1 VRALGKPMTAT
12 SANGSGEKRPYSVAD
27 IMGGLSE
34 KQKNLIDLVLDV
46 GELPHRPPST
56 VIDTTLS
63 TPVTFRQGDVVVTA
77 TEQNDAAME
86 RYITESVR
94 ETQDL
99 AGKLMLK
106 HWDAIKQTGLIVGL
120 DGSLGMGK
128 TIFTKGIATFL
139 HITDTITSPT
149 YTYQEEYPFE
159 RHGVRGM
166 LYHLD
171 AWKVDAAA
179 QWQRLG
185 VTKHVGAGHVI
196 VIEWWDQVAAFAG
209 FPTNIPLVHVQLK
222 GRRWN
227 MDQER
232 TIRVWT
238 TPAAAATAAT
248 PAPDVPSGLS
258 ELGAP
263 GAPEK

>member
-1 VRALGKPMTAT
+1 
-12 SANGSGEKRPYSVAD
+12 
-27 IMGGLSE
+27 
-34 KQKNLIDLVLDV
+34 
-46 GELPHRPPST
+46 
-56 VIDTTLS
+56 
-63 TPVTFRQGDVVVTA
+63 
-77 TEQNDAAME
+77 
-86 RYITESVR
+86 
-94 ETQDL
+94 
-99 AGKLMLK
+99 MLK